1 MLRRLVFKAAIYR
14 ESFNY
19 GLNYEIRA
27 RDAQFEI
34 MEEPNAV
41 DDYTEPKTLAE
52 MRDKINDSQ
61 KFDVVRH
68 FAIKKTIYNEI
79 KRSGTARPSTATFAI
94 R

>member
-1 MLRRLVFKAAIYR
+1 MLQRLVFKAAIYR

-34 MEEPNAV
+34 MEESNAV
-41 DDYTEPKTLAE
+41 DDDTEPKTLAE

-79 KRSGTARPSTATFAI
+79 KRGGTARPSTATFAI

>member
-19 GLNYEIRA
+19 CLNYEIRA

-34 MEEPNAV
+34 MEELTAV
-41 DDYTEPKTLAE
+41 NNDTEPKTLAE
-52 MRDKINDSQ
+52 RRDKVNNSQ
-61 KFDVVRH
+61 KFDILRH

-79 KRSGTARPSTATFAI
+79 LRGGTVRSSPVTFAI
-94 R
+94 

>member
-1 MLRRLVFKAAIYR
+1 MLQRLVFKAAIYR

-34 MEEPNAV
+34 MEELTAV
-41 DDYTEPKTLAE
+41 NNDTEPKTLAE
-52 MRDKINDSQ
+52 RRDKVNNSQ
-61 KFDVVRH
+61 KFDILRH

-79 KRSGTARPSTATFAI
+79 LRGGTVRSSPVTFAI
-94 R
+94 